1 MLISKTISK
10 PACSG
15 ILTAPLA
22 PGTER
27 QTLLFIPVRPISRT
41 LWLHQYKTA
50 ATHSL
55 SLPLASSVLFGIA
68 MALALPAKALTLT
81 EALGQARRSDPQYL
95 SAQASHT
102 ATAER
107 SNQAFGALLPQLS
120 VAANTTANQRRYE
133 TKSSTIPPTDDTYNS
148 SSAQLTLNQ
157 HLWHSPSRIASTQAD
172 AALNQARYQ
181 LALAEQD
188 LLVRLAQAW
197 FDAMVARDTVVFCD
211 RQQEATQHQWEQ
223 ARRAAENGLVTGPML
238 QDARSKYDQA
248 LAEQASAVSDLSIK
262 LAALEQIIG
271 AIAAPPA
278 STLNTEFQVQ
288 DPRSKTL
295 EQWLA
300 DAEAKHPG
308 VLAATNALDAANEE
322 IRKQEAGHEPTL
334 AAVATYGRNG
344 QTAGSFPGQNGYEIT
359 QYSVGLQLNIPLYS
373 GGTQSA
379 KVREAIALK
388 DRATQDLES
397 AKRNARLMVKQAWF
411 TWHSGAARQTAALQA
426 SRFTTLALQAAIK
439 GKAAGVKTELDV
451 LQARQQLANS
461 ARDLHKARYEM
472 VTSYLKLQAATGQ
485 LSDVDLTSID
495 AWLVPPES
503 Q

>member
-1 MLISKTISK
+1 MFWPQQY
-10 PACSG
+10 PAAASNSVFPG
-15 ILTAPLA
+15 RSLA
-22 PGTER
+22 G
-27 QTLLFIPVRPISRT
+27 
-41 LWLHQYKTA
+41 
-50 ATHSL
+50 
-55 SLPLASSVLFGIA
+55 SVLFTLAMA
-68 MALALPAKALTLT
+68 MALPASALTLT
-81 EALGQARRSDPQYL
+81 EALAQARRSDPQFL
-95 SAQASHT
+95 SAQANHAAIS
-102 ATAER
+102 ER

-133 TKSSTIPPTDDTYNS
+133 TKNSTIPVADDTYNS

-157 HLWHSPSRIASTQAD
+157 HIWHSPSRIASAQAD

-197 FDAMVARDTVVFCD
+197 FDAMVARDTMSFCD

-223 ARRAAENGLVTGPML
+223 ARRAAENGLITGPML

-248 LAEQASAVSDLSIK
+248 LAEQASALTDLSIK
-262 LAALEQIIG
+262 LATLEQIIG
-271 AIAAPPA
+271 VVAAPPGA
-278 STLNTEFQVQ
+278 TLSPDFPAK
-288 DPRSKTL
+288 DPRGKSL

-300 DAEAKHPG
+300 DAEARHPG
-308 VLAATNALDAANEE
+308 VLAALNALDAANEE
-322 IRKQEAGHEPTL
+322 VRKQEAGHEPTL

-359 QYSVGLQLNIPLYS
+359 QASVGLQLNIPLYS

-379 KVREAIALK
+379 KVREAIALQEK
-388 DRATQDLES
+388 AAQELES

-411 TWHSGAARQTAALQA
+411 TWQSGFVRQTAALQA
-426 SRFTTLALQAAIK
+426 NRYTSLALQAAIK
-439 GKAAGVKTELDV
+439 GKASGVKTELDV

-461 ARDLHKARYEM
+461 ARDLQKARYEM
-472 VTSYLKLQAATGQ
+472 ITSYLRLQAAVGQ
-485 LSDVDLTSID
+485 LSDAELTALD
-495 AWLVPPES
+495 AWLAPPEA